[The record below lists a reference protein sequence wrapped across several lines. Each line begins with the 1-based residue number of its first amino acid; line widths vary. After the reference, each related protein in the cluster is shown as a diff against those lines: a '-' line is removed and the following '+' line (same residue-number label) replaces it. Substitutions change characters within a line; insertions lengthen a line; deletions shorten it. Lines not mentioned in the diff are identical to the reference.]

1 MLDFSSQFTI
11 DFHTKSLKGKEN
23 NPGFNPF
30 LLQQKTYLLCQ
41 NIRSVF
47 RVLGMHNSS
56 SNVFLGGATQHRRV
70 SESVWWWVLRF
81 HVEIHERVSTN
92 SLNENQLKFIA
103 K

>member
-47 RVLGMHNSS
+47 RVLGIYNFGLLKGCGPLKIHRLSS
-56 SNVFLGGATQHRRV
+56 RSIFLPSNDHLF
-70 SESVWWWVLRF
+70 
-81 HVEIHERVSTN
+81 N
-92 SLNENQLKFIA
+92 
-103 K
+103 

>member
-11 DFHTKSLKGKEN
+11 DFHTKSLIGKEN

-47 RVLGMHNSS
+47 RVLGIYNFVGGSLFRNET
-56 SNVFLGGATQHRRV
+56 NVL
-70 SESVWWWVLRF
+70 
-81 HVEIHERVSTN
+81 
-92 SLNENQLKFIA
+92 LKFVFIFL
-103 K
+103 